1 MAKATKAAKTQDQQ
15 IAGLRRYNI
24 GAGLLHLIQAIGF
37 SFVLTMLDYQILFP
51 VKIEYPTGP
60 PGVPLPADVV
70 TLFEINIGAGIV
82 AFLGLSA
89 LFHFIISSPMFFERY
104 KGGLKLNHN
113 YFRWVEYSLSSSV
126 MIFCIALLNGITDIA
141 ALSAIFAVNA
151 SMIMFGALQEKYET
165 PGNGKG
171 LPFIFGSMTGIVPW
185 LILILYIWQ
194 PGATNASDIPGF
206 VYGIVVALFIF
217 FNTFGFNQAFQYKK
231 IGPWRDY
238 LFGEKTYITLSL
250 VAKSLLA
257 WQIFSGAIIPAL
269 TSQ

>member
-1 MAKATKAAKTQDQQ
+1 MAKKTRTPDEY
-15 IAGLRRYNI
+15 IARLRRYNVV
-24 GAGLLHLIQAIGF
+24 AGFLHLVQAIGF
-37 SFVLTMLDYQILFP
+37 SYVLTLLDYQILFP

-60 PGVPLPADVV
+60 PGVNSPADVV
-70 TLFEINIGAGIV
+70 TLFDVNIGAGIV
-82 AFLGLSA
+82 GFLALSA

-141 ALSAIFAVNA
+141 ALVAIFAVNA
-151 SMIMFGALQEKYET
+151 SMILFGALQEKYET

-185 LILILYIWQ
+185 LILVLYIWQ

-206 VYGIVVALFIF
+206 VYGIVVALFLF
-217 FNTFGFNQAFQYKK
+217 FNTFGFNQAFQYKQ
-231 IGPWRDY
+231 IGPWRNY
-238 LFGEKTYITLSL
+238 LFGESTYITLSL
-250 VAKSLLA
+250 VAKTVLA
-257 WQIFSGAIIPAL
+257 WQVFSGAIIPAL
-269 TSQ
+269 VS